1 METRENGITPSD
13 DEILAEAIRL
23 VGEGIAVTFPVN
35 GRSMLPFIVGGRESV
50 ILEKPRPAQVGDV
63 VLAHID
69 NVRYVI
75 HRILKIDGEDVTLMG
90 DGNLYG
96 VERCRL
102 QDIKATATHVV
113 GKDGKRRSLD
123 SKQSRR
129 RANIWR
135 KLQPVRKW
143 LLLVYRIKEKVKKL

>member
-1 METRENGITPSD
+1 MEHKENGIAPSD
-13 DEILAEAIRL
+13 EEILAEAIRL

-69 NVRYVI
+69 NTRYVI
-75 HRILKIDGEDVTLMG
+75 HRILKIEGENVTLMG

-96 VERCRL
+96 VERCRI

-113 GKDGKRRSLD
+113 GKGGKRRSLD
-123 SKQSRR
+123 SRQSRR
-129 RANIWR
+129 RAKLWR

-143 LLLVYRIKEKVKKL
+143 LLLGYRIREKVRSL

>member
-35 GRSMLPFIVGGRESV
+35 GRSMLPFIVGGHESV

-75 HRILKIDGEDVTLMG
+75 HRILKIDGENVTLMG

>member
-1 METRENGITPSD
+1 METRENCITPSD

-129 RANIWR
+129 HANIWR

>member
-1 METRENGITPSD
+1 MENRENGIAVSD

-50 ILEKPRPAQVGDV
+50 ILERPRPAKVGDV

-69 NVRYVI
+69 NTRYVI
-75 HRILKIDGEDVTLMG
+75 HRVLEIDGENVTLMG

-96 VERCRL
+96 VERCLL

-113 GKDGKRRSLD
+113 GKNGKRSSLD
-123 SKQSRR
+123 SRQSRQC
-129 RANIWR
+129 ANLWR
-135 KLQPVRKW
+135 KLKPVRKW

>member
-1 METRENGITPSD
+1 MEQKGNTIAASD
-13 DEILAEAIRL
+13 DEILSEAIRL

-50 ILEKPRPAQVGDV
+50 ILEKPRPAKVGDV
-63 VLAHID
+63 VLAFVE
-69 NVRYVI
+69 NSRYVI
-75 HRILKIDGEDVTLMG
+75 HRILKIDGENVTLMG

-113 GKDGKRRSLD
+113 GKSGKRRSLD
-123 SKQSRR
+123 SRQSRH
-129 RANIWR
+129 RARLWR

-143 LLLVYRIKEKVKKL
+143 LLLLYRISEKVRGL

>member
-1 METRENGITPSD
+1 METRANSVVAND
-13 DEILAEAIRL
+13 NEILAEAIRL

-69 NVRYVI
+69 NTRYVI
-75 HRILKIDGEDVTLMG
+75 HRVLKIEGENVTLMG

-96 VERCRL
+96 VERCRT

-123 SKQSRR
+123 SRQSRR
-129 RANIWR
+129 RAALWLR
-135 KLQPVRKW
+135 LKPVRKW
-143 LLLVYRIKEKVKKL
+143 LLLVYRIREKVRSL

>member
-1 METRENGITPSD
+1 MENRENSIAASD

-50 ILEKPRPAQVGDV
+50 VLEKPRPAQVGDV
-63 VLAHID
+63 VLAYVE
-69 NVRYVI
+69 NNRYVI
-75 HRILKIDGEDVTLMG
+75 HRILKIDGEKVTLMG

-96 VERCRL
+96 VEHCHI

-123 SKQSRR
+123 SRQSRR
-129 RANIWR
+129 HAGIWR
-135 KLQPVRKW
+135 KLQPIRKW
-143 LLLVYRIKEKVKKL
+143 LLLAYRIKEKVMHL

>member
-1 METRENGITPSD
+1 MENRANNIVAND
-13 DEILAEAIRL
+13 NEILAEAIRL
-23 VGEGIAVTFPVN
+23 VGEGIAVTFPVK

-69 NVRYVI
+69 NTRYVI
-75 HRILKIDGEDVTLMG
+75 HRVLKIEGENVTLMG

-96 VERCRL
+96 VERCRT

-123 SKQSRR
+123 SRQSRS
-129 RANIWR
+129 RAALWL
-135 KLQPVRKW
+135 KLKPVRKW
-143 LLLVYRIKEKVKKL
+143 LLLGYRIREKVRSL

>member
-1 METRENGITPSD
+1 MEQKGNTIAASD

-35 GRSMLPFIVGGRESV
+35 GRSMLPFIVGGSESV
-50 ILEKPRPAQVGDV
+50 ILEKPRAAQVGDV
-63 VLAHID
+63 VLAFVE
-69 NVRYVI
+69 NSRYVI
-75 HRILKIDGEDVTLMG
+75 HRVLKIEGENVTLMG

-96 VERCRL
+96 VEHCRL

-113 GKDGKRRSLD
+113 SKDGKRRSLD
-123 SKQSRR
+123 SRQSRR
-129 RANIWR
+129 RAALWG

-143 LLLVYRIKEKVKKL
+143 LLLAYRVKEKVKRL

>member
-1 METRENGITPSD
+1 MEQKGNTIAASD
-13 DEILAEAIRL
+13 DEILSEAIRL

-63 VLAHID
+63 VLAFVE
-69 NVRYVI
+69 NCRYVV
-75 HRILKIDGEDVTLMG
+75 HRIVKIDGENVTLMG

-113 GKDGKRRSLD
+113 GKNGKRRSLD
-123 SKQSRR
+123 SRQSRR
-129 RANIWR
+129 RAALWR
-135 KLQPVRKW
+135 KLQPARKW
-143 LLLVYRIKEKVKKL
+143 LLLVYRIKEKVKRL